1 MHAHVDM
8 GTIDQQTMCLGKIVF
23 SLCGCVCV
31 RVQCSVLR
39 MILLMMVAICL
50 NGCVVVE
57 QPHSSFFEFYP
68 RFRELV
74 MMIQQCNG
82 AVPWPAAS
90 PIPFAISRSCQSKL
104 RKLLVWC
111 TLQPKLGSQ
120 AVWNHAVWDT
130 RDFLHPNYSGG
141 DPGGLYLV
149 TSLKNQQLGFLHSI

>member
-1 MHAHVDM
+1 MFGKETAWLAGASTVLCMLLHACTCGYGNNRSANHVFGENCFFFM
-8 GTIDQQTMCLGKIVF
+8 WV
-23 SLCGCVCV
+23 CVCV

-130 RDFLHPNYSGG
+130 RTQEDFIWLHP
-141 DPGGLYLV
+141 
-149 TSLKNQQLGFLHSI
+149 